1 MPKIYNTPGSE
12 GDHPEK
18 SGSSRQMMV
27 VVGVIV
33 ALLIIFLL
41 YRFASGVEYQ
51 PAAPAEQTAV
61 FALMVGGEVTT
72 NHV

>member
-1 MPKIYNTPGSE
+1 
-12 GDHPEK
+12 
-18 SGSSRQMMV
+18 MMV

-41 YRFASGVEYQ
+41 YRFARGVEYQ